1 MKNLH
6 RIIRFK
12 QEAWLKLYIDMNA
25 DLRKKAKND
34 FEKEFKLMHNAVS
47 GKTTEN
53 VRKRRDYK
61 LVTREKRRNYLVSEL
76 PELFGFI
83 VYIKADS
90 I

>member
-1 MKNLH
+1 
-6 RIIRFK
+6 
-12 QEAWLKLYIDMNA
+12 MNA

-34 FEKEFKLMHNAVS
+34 FEKKFKFIHNAFS

-76 PELFGFI
+76 PELFDFI